1 MAKSNVTAATPSEV
15 PQAAPGIP
23 EVQVDP
29 TNELLDGENLDRK
42 RDVLENEPV
51 KVDASG
57 RRLVHEDV
65 DSDGVDVDAHLRVPP
80 AAANLELRQRTE
92 KFIDG
97 MLGSIGKGPE
107 SPDSML
113 DALREEKRGLQAR
126 ADGGDERAK
135 RRLGQV
141 EQQLRSREQAAQA
154 RRSDAESR
162 AQSSPASSSVSQPPA
177 GRTGVTP
184 GKTTA

>member
-1 MAKSNVTAATPSEV
+1 MPKENVTAATPSEV
-15 PQAAPGIP
+15 PQVAPGIP

-57 RRLVHEDV
+57 RRLVHEDADGDGV
-65 DSDGVDVDAHLRVPP
+65 NLDSDLKIPP

-92 KFIDG
+92 KLIAG
-97 MLGSIGKGPE
+97 TLGSIGKGEE

-113 DALREEKRGLQAR
+113 AGLREEKRGLEAR
-126 ADGGDERAK
+126 AADGDEKAQ
-135 RRLGQV
+135 RRVSQV
-141 EQQLRSREQAAQA
+141 DKQLKARESPTKEDTAAQRKA
-154 RRSDAESR
+154 AVSESAAPSGPTAPEGRSA
-162 AQSSPASSSVSQPPA
+162 
-177 GRTGVTP
+177 TP
-184 GKTTA
+184 KGKTTA